1 MQEEMD
7 ETTKLILSDELVLY
21 DKSFIPRELTDEEL
35 LELKKK
41 HYKQY
46 QTKKTPRKH

>member
-7 ETTKLILSDELVLY
+7 EITKLILSDELVLY

-35 LELKKK
+35 LELEKK
-41 HYKQY
+41 HYKKY